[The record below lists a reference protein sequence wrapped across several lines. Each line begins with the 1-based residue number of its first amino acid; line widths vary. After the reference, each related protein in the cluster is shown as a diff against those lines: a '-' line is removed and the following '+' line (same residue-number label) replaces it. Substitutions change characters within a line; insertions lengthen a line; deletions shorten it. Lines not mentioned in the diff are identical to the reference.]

1 MGDTG
6 ETAIC
11 NAYAT
16 LDNAGLKASR
26 FVGPVE
32 IRGAR
37 GHVWLHGRRI
47 RTWWL
52 WVRGGGRITG
62 FLFRAAW
69 IAACFSSDWVPVPP
83 SSGDEVGDVWTN
95 FKTRPETLSWLASK
109 SRLVS
114 AGPTAHTL
122 VSDVDATLPMRMG
135 VPWLKDAMARQAL
148 EKSRTSASRIQVEIP
163 AGRGRGM
170 TQLYLEVPVERQ
182 NITLR
187 ALSGSAYVAAALS
200 ASVGQEGGA
209 GAPLPT

>member
-1 MGDTG
+1 MVGEAG

-47 RTWWL
+47 PTWWL

-69 IAACFSSDWVPVPP
+69 IAACFSSDWVPVPRP
-83 SSGDEVGDVWTN
+83 RVMRWATSGPT
-95 FKTRPETLSWLASK
+95 
-109 SRLVS
+109 SRLVQRRCRGERPR
-114 AGPTAHTL
+114 AGSSRPVRPLTR
-122 VSDVDATLPMRMG
+122 SSRMRT
-135 VPWLKDAMARQAL
+135 PLYPRAW
-148 EKSRTSASRIQVEIP
+148 ASL
-163 AGRGRGM
+163 G
-170 TQLYLEVPVERQ
+170 
-182 NITLR
+182 
-187 ALSGSAYVAAALS
+187 
-200 ASVGQEGGA
+200 
-209 GAPLPT
+209 

>member
-1 MGDTG
+1 MGEAG

-47 RTWWL
+47 PTWWL

-83 SSGDEVGDVWTN
+83 SSGDEVGDVWTT
-95 FKTRPETLSWLASK
+95 FKTRPETLSWKACK

-122 VSDVDATLPMRMG
+122 VSDADATLPTRMG
-135 VPWLKDAMARQAL
+135 VPRVNTDLARQAL
-148 EKSRTSASRIQVEIP
+148 EKSRTSTSRIQVEIR

-182 NITLR
+182 DITLR
-187 ALSGSAYVAAALS
+187 ALSGSATL
-200 ASVGQEGGA
+200 GA
-209 GAPLPT
+209 GRSGPPTQDGAAEATASA